1 MKEKPSEW
9 IRLLIKYKGICKE
22 CKREIPSGEYALW
35 SRSSKAVK
43 HMKCAIGRESKL
55 LSNSIFSSTVQTIQV
70 PCFICGRSTACE
82 EQQPFEAHLE
92 RTSLSQICICDSC
105 MTDPDAYENYQQQFA
120 KKLQGIRRLK
130 SKLSSSNSLKHVK

>member
-55 LSNSIFSSTVQTIQV
+55 LSNSIFSSTIQTIQV

-82 EQQPFEAHLE
+82 EQPFEAHLE

>member
-43 HMKCAIGRESKL
+43 HMKCAIERESKL
-55 LSNSIFSSTVQTIQV
+55 LSNSIFSSTVQTIHV

-82 EQQPFEAHLE
+82 EQPFEAHLE

-105 MTDPDAYENYQQQFA
+105 MIDPDAYENYQQQFA